1 MIARPVGSQTTA
13 ADPALDVR
21 AATRSIL
28 WVEVARVLAIVAVIF
43 IHVGSPLVSAT
54 NHQASWWTGNF
65 VESATR
71 WCVPLFVMISGGLVL
86 ASPRTTAL
94 TDFYRRRVTRLG
106 LPMVVWI
113 VAYLAFGRAVSGSPA
128 TVDAALASVAAGRP
142 YYHLYFLFVI
152 AGVSLAA
159 PLLAWAIQ
167 GREHQQL
174 VRFVAV
180 AFTLAMIDNALTSLL
195 RIGTPNAVTRF
206 VPYVADFLA
215 GYALLS
221 VRPTRA
227 RRRGAVGIVATGVL
241 LTAIGTWVLTQPN
254 VLGPGRGLYLY
265 EYHSITTVPVSLAV
279 YQLLVWSGPWI
290 EAHLAGQVA
299 RVIGV
304 MGAASFGVYLFHPM
318 VLVGLARQGI
328 SSTTTIAPVA
338 VFLTVGLAFT
348 ISLIAVVA
356 LRRVPWVRAIV

>member
-1 MIARPVGSQTTA
+1 VIGPVVRPRDGDLAS
-13 ADPALDVR
+13 LDVR

-28 WVEVARVLAIVAVIF
+28 WVEVARILAIVAVIF
-43 IHVGSPLVSAT
+43 IHVGSPLVSQA
-54 NHQASWWTGNF
+54 NHQGSWWTGNL

-86 ASPRTTAL
+86 ASPKTLAM

-113 VAYLAFGRAVSGSPA
+113 VAYLLFGRAVSGNPA
-128 TVDAALASVAAGRP
+128 TLEAALTSVAAGRP

-152 AGVSLAA
+152 AGVSLVA
-159 PLLAWAIQ
+159 PVLAWAIQ
-167 GREHQQL
+167 GRDHQQVL
-174 VRFVAV
+174 RFVAV

-195 RIGTPNAVTRF
+195 QIGTPNAVTRF

-227 RRRGAVGIVATGVL
+227 RRRGAIGIVVIGVL

-265 EYHSITTVPVSLAV
+265 EYHSITTIPVSLAV

-290 EAHLAGQVA
+290 EAHIVGQVG
-299 RVIGV
+299 RVIAV
-304 MGAASFGVYLFHPM
+304 LGAASFGVYLLHPM
-318 VLVGLARQGI
+318 VLFGLSRQGI
-328 SSTTTIAPVA
+328 SATTTIAPVA
-338 VFLTVGLAFT
+338 ILLTVALAFS
-348 ISLIAVVA
+348 ISLVAVVA
-356 LRRVPWVRAIV
+356 LRRVPWIRTIV

>member
-1 MIARPVGSQTTA
+1 MPQVGSPSRA
-13 ADPALDVR
+13 ADPAPGVR
-21 AATRSIL
+21 ATTRSIL

-43 IHVGSPLVSAT
+43 IHVGSPLVSQT
-54 NHQASWWTGNF
+54 THQGSWWAGNL

-86 ASPRTTAL
+86 ASPRTTAM
-94 TDFYRRRVTRLG
+94 TDFYRRRLTRLG
-106 LPMVVWI
+106 IPMVVWI
-113 VAYLAFGRAVSGSPA
+113 VAYLLFGRAVSGSPA
-128 TVDAALASVAAGRP
+128 TLDAALASVAAGKP
-142 YYHLYFLFVI
+142 FYHLYFLFVI

-159 PLLAWAIQ
+159 PLLAWAVQ
-167 GREHQQL
+167 GRDQQQVL
-174 VRFVAV
+174 RFVAL
-180 AFTLAMIDNALTSLL
+180 AFVLAMIDNALTSLL
-195 RIGTPNAVTRF
+195 RIGSPNAVTRF

-227 RRRGAVGIVATGVL
+227 RRRGAVGIVVIGVL
-241 LTAIGTWVLTQPN
+241 LTALGTWVLTQPN

-290 EAHLAGQVA
+290 EAHLRGQAARAVA
-299 RVIGV
+299 V
-304 MGAASFGVYLFHPM
+304 MGAASFGVYLVHPM
-318 VLVGLARQGI
+318 ILVGLDRLGIPAR
-328 SSTTTIAPVA
+328 TTMVPVA
-338 VFLTVGLAFT
+338 ILVTVGLAFS
-348 ISLIAVVA
+348 ISLVIVLV